1 MFKRILYLVSEKQEE
16 KSFVMNLARL
26 HQSTVFL
33 AGLISSERR
42 QDGHS
47 EGASRVRALREE
59 RERKSWHDLYHLEEE
74 LKSSG
79 IKSTVIAQQG
89 NIDTIQLLASTTH
102 CDLILL
108 SASSLLE
115 HDYKLPEELLPNL
128 PCPLILTQSS

>member
-1 MFKRILYLVSEKQEE
+1 VFERILYLVSEKQEE
-16 KSFVMNLARL
+16 KSFVMNLARQ

-33 AGLISSERR
+33 AGLIASERR

-47 EGASRVRALREE
+47 EGETRVRALREE
-59 RERKSWHDLYHLEEE
+59 RERKCWHDLYHLEEE

-79 IKSTVIAQQG
+79 IQSSVIAQQG
-89 NIDTIQLLASTTH
+89 NIDTIQLLASNTR
-102 CDLILL
+102 CNLIVL

-128 PCPLILTQSS
+128 PCPLIITQSS